1 MTSNT
6 SILNE
11 SMRSDAYVNVLQ
23 HKLFATVEIAWGFYQ
38 SIFVKIMQVD
48 KEKYMY
54 IYIHISGMEL
64 TLKKSLI
71 SALFLNDFPKEKVIQ
86 FVCIYIPGSRNRAAR
101 QRALQIIYRP
111 CRLISHLKREKK
123 FFSFSVCDKHS
134 YFCTPAKQY

>member
-1 MTSNT
+1 
-6 SILNE
+6 
-11 SMRSDAYVNVLQ
+11 MRSDAYVNVLQ

-86 FVCIYIPGSRNRAAR
+86 FVCIYIFFNVCS
-101 QRALQIIYRP
+101 QI
-111 CRLISHLKREKK
+111 
-123 FFSFSVCDKHS
+123 FS
-134 YFCTPAKQY
+134 